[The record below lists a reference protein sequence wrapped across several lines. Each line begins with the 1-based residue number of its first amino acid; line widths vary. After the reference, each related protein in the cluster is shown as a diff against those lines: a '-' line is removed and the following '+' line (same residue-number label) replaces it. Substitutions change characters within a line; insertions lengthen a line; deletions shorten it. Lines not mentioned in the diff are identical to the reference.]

1 MTIRTPPTAVQPR
14 IAYSVGRLE
23 RAVRRELS
31 RVTRRFGLTVAQ
43 YTALSVLRTRGEV
56 SNAQLAR
63 RSFVSPQAMNEL
75 IHAMAGKALLAREPH
90 ERHGRIVTIRLTAKG
105 ERVLAECDAE
115 VERFED
121 AMLGRLSGA
130 ERAQLQSLLRA
141 CIDALEMRKP
151 GEHVGGAR
159 APGDASSAPHGD

>member
-1 MTIRTPPTAVQPR
+1 VTIRTPPVAAQPR

-43 YTALSVLRTRGEV
+43 YTALSVLRARGEV

-75 IHAMAGKALLAREPH
+75 IQAMAGKALLAREPH

-105 ERVLAECDAE
+105 GRVLAECDAE
-115 VERFED
+115 VERVED

-130 ERAQLQSLLRA
+130 ERAQLQALLRA
-141 CIDALEMRKP
+141 CIDALEARKL
-151 GEHVGGAR
+151 
-159 APGDASSAPHGD
+159 GDAARRRRASHGD